1 MEMLI
6 IVNPKIYFGFLFH
19 LCAHPDLSRPVIFRL
34 ALYTKKMKQ
43 IGLPIILLMLCFVY
57 SHAQKKSI
65 TTKVIAHRGAWKNTN
80 LPQNSMSALNAAINL
95 GCYASEC
102 DVWMTVDS
110 VLVINHDPDFYE
122 MPIESTTYN
131 ELLTKKYP
139 NGESIATLQ
148 QFLSIITK
156 QKKTRLVLDIK
167 PSKISK
173 ERSIITARKSLEMVV
188 TNKASK
194 IVDYILFDYDACLAL
209 EKIDAKA
216 HIAYLNGD
224 KSPEQ
229 VANDELW
236 GIDYS
241 YKVLQ
246 KNETWIDDAKKKK
259 LTINIWTVN
268 DQVLAESYI
277 KQNVEF
283 LTTDEPEML
292 LRILGSD

>member
-1 MEMLI
+1 
-6 IVNPKIYFGFLFH
+6 
-19 LCAHPDLSRPVIFRL
+19 
-34 ALYTKKMKQ
+34 MKQ
-43 IGLPIILLMLCFVY
+43 LSLVILLLMFCNFYV
-57 SHAQKKSI
+57 HAQKKSMK
-65 TTKVIAHRGAWKNTN
+65 TKVIAHRGAWKNTN
-80 LPQNSMSALNAAINL
+80 LPQNSLGALNAAINM
-95 GCYASEC
+95 GCFASEC
-102 DVWMTVDS
+102 DIWMTVDS
-110 VLVINHDPDFYE
+110 VLVVNHDPHFYE

-148 QFLSIITK
+148 QFLSVITK

-188 TNKASK
+188 ANKASK

-209 EKIDAKA
+209 EKIDSKA
-216 HIAYLNGD
+216 NIAYLNGD
-224 KSPEQ
+224 KSPEE
-229 VANDELW
+229 VANNGLW

-246 KNETWIDDAKKKK
+246 KNETWIADAKSRK
-259 LTINIWTVN
+259 LTVNIWTVN
-268 DQVLAESYI
+268 DQALAESYI
-277 KQNVEF
+277 SQNVDF

-292 LRILGSD
+292 LKIINPE